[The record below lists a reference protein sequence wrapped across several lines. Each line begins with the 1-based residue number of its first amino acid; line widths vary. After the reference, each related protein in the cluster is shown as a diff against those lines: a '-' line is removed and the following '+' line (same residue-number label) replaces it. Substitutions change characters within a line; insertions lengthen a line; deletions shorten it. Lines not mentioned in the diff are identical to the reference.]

1 MDNGGFQVIN
11 LRENQFIGML
21 PSNISSACSVQT
33 IDLHGNKIEGQLPR
47 AFNNCVDL
55 EVIDLGR
62 NKLLIPFHLG

>member
-33 IDLHGNKIEGQLPR
+33 IDLHGNKIEGQLPKALIAPTWR
-47 AFNNCVDL
+47 FLTL
-55 EVIDLGR
+55 EGI
-62 NKLLIPFHLG
+62 KLRIHFHLG